1 MMTTLIPQLN
11 ADLSELADRVRNSL
25 VQVTVGRRGSGS
37 GVVFSDDGL
46 VITNSHVVSG
56 KGRRSSG
63 DRLQVTLPDGAVVA
77 GELLAKDEE
86 SDVAVLK
93 IEGAEG
99 NLPELHPIEL
109 GDSRS
114 LRAGQWVMAMG
125 HPWGVAAVA
134 AGGIVIGAGPDLPEA
149 PNAGRD
155 WPSALAI
162 QADRC
167 RPPGP
172 PYRHQHHDG
181 RPGSRDGGSR
191 ACSRG
196 VCGQGPSR
204 RTGCRCRRG

>member
-1 MMTTLIPQLN
+1 MMTTLRPQLT

-155 WPSALAI
+155 WIAVDLALRPSHSGGPLSTTGAALSAS
-162 QADRC
+162 A
-167 RPPGP
+167 P
-172 PYRHQHHDG
+172 
-181 RPGSRDGGSR
+181 
-191 ACSRG
+191 
-196 VCGQGPSR
+196 
-204 RTGCRCRRG
+204 

>member
-46 VITNSHVVSG
+46 AITNSHVVSG

-109 GDSRS
+109 GDSRF

-125 HPWGVAAVA
+125 HPWGVAA
-134 AGGIVIGAGPDLPEA
+134 GGIVIGAGPDLPKPRARE
-149 PNAGRD
+149 GTGSRWT
-155 WPSALAI
+155 WPSAPAI
-162 QADRC
+162 QADRW
-167 RPPGP
+167 
-172 PYRHQHHDG
+172 
-181 RPGSRDGGSR
+181 ST
-191 ACSRG
+191 
-196 VCGQGPSR
+196 
-204 RTGCRCRRG
+204 TGAVLSASAP